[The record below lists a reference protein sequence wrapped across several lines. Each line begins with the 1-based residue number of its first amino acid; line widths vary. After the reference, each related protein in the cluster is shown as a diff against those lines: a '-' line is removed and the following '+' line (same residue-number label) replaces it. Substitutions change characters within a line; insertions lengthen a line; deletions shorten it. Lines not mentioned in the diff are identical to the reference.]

1 MKEAI
6 KITEQEIAWHKAN
19 KSAAPTRD
27 YAEAFIKGMEHLL
40 NLFKQAE

>member
-6 KITEQEIAWHKAN
+6 KITEREIAWHKAN
-19 KSAAPTRD
+19 KSEAPTCA